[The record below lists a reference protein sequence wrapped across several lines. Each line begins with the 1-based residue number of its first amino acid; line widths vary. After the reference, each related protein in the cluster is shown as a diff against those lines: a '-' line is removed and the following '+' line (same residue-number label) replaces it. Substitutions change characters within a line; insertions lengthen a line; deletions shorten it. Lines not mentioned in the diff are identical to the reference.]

1 VRRRVLAVLA
11 AAAASL
17 ALLEIAVFS
26 AGKAGLLHTAA
37 PRYGAEGFWVGGHPE
52 FGVWHRPGAR
62 TRHHT
67 ACFDVVYAANS
78 VGTRDVERE
87 LRSDAPR
94 VVVLGD
100 SFFEG
105 WGVSDAERLSNRLE
119 AATGVEHLNFA
130 MAHFGPYQELL
141 VYRALASR
149 FDHHAVLVGVTPEND
164 FADVDI
170 ELAAGMR
177 GYDYRYRPYLVGEP
191 PALQPFEWR
200 EGALRRRL
208 RRVSWAFNAGLA
220 AWEAWR
226 PLPPGPRSG
235 SLAEAARHS
244 FYYEVEARPL
254 RLLEEIL
261 GRLADAAAGRPVAV
275 VLVPTARDVAR
286 HAEAGAAPLTARLE
300 ALGAVRGF
308 QVVDLLPVF
317 ARAASRESLF
327 HACDY
332 HWGRS
337 GHGLAA
343 RHVREA
349 LGPRFWERPPPRDAP
364 ALREQ
369 PPDRER

>member
-1 VRRRVLAVLA
+1 VTRRLLALLGVA
-11 AAAASL
+11 ASSL

-26 AGKAGLLHTAA
+26 AVKAGLLHTAA
-37 PRYGAEGFWVGGHPE
+37 PRHGAEGFWVGGHPE

-62 TRHHT
+62 TRHRT

-78 VGTRDVERE
+78 VGARDVARE
-87 LRSDAPR
+87 VRSDAPR

-119 AATGVEHLNFA
+119 ALTGVEHLNFA
-130 MAHFGPYQELL
+130 MAHFGTYQELL
-141 VYRALASR
+141 VYEALASR
-149 FDHHAVLVGVTPEND
+149 FDHHAVLVGLTPEND
-164 FADVDI
+164 FADVDV

-191 PALQPFEWR
+191 PALRPFDWR
-200 EGALRRRL
+200 ESALRRRL
-208 RRVSWAFNAGLA
+208 RQVSWAFNAGLA
-220 AWEAWR
+220 AWEALR
-226 PLPPGPRSG
+226 PLPTGPRSG

-244 FYYEVEARPL
+244 FYYDVEERPL

-286 HAEAGAAPLTARLE
+286 FAETGPAPLAGRLE

-308 QVVDLLPVF
+308 RVVDLLPVF
-317 ARAASRESLF
+317 AEAAPAESLF

-332 HWGRS
+332 HWSRG
-337 GHGLAA
+337 GHELAA

-349 LGPRFWERPPPRDAP
+349 LGPGFWERPPFPDGPPR
-364 ALREQ
+364 
-369 PPDRER
+369 RER